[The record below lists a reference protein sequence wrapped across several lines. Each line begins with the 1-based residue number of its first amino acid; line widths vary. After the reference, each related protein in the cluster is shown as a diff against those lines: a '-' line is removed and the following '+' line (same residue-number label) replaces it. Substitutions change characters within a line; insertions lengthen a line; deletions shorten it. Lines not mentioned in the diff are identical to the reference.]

1 MKLLLCVNGAPTTRP
16 TIDYGVWLASLI
28 RAEVTLLGIVET
40 QTQQALVEALL
51 DEAGAQLEG
60 SHIPARRLI
69 VDGLSEDVIPAQAA
83 QDEYLTLVGPLGRPF
98 WLRWLRG
105 RSIRRLLAALESP
118 LLYVPDSR
126 SRLERILICMGG
138 IGHAANL
145 ASLAG
150 QLALVGRAQVT
161 LLHVVAP
168 VTFDY
173 PVTRAAYDDDQAL
186 LATDTLPARYLQAA
200 LDELQ
205 ADGLA
210 TTVRV
215 RRGHIT
221 QEILDETRRGDYDL
235 VGLGSHYSA
244 EGLRP
249 YFTPNVTSEV
259 AEAAGRPVLVV
270 R

>member
-16 TIDYGVWLASLI
+16 TIDYGVWLASLVK
-28 RAEVTLLGIVET
+28 AGVTLLGIVET
-40 QTQQALVEALL
+40 QTQRTLVEALL
-51 DEAGAQLEG
+51 DEAGTQLEG
-60 SHIPARRLI
+60 SHIPTRRLI

-105 RSIRRLLAALESP
+105 RSIRRLFAALETP
-118 LLYVPDSR
+118 LLYVPASR

-138 IGHAANL
+138 IGHTANL
-145 ASLAG
+145 VRLAK
-150 QLALVGRAQVT
+150 QLALVSRAQVT
-161 LLHVVAP
+161 LLHIVAP
-168 VTFDY
+168 ATFDY
-173 PVTRAAYDDDQAL
+173 PVTHAVYDDQAL
-186 LATDTLPARYLQAA
+186 LATDTPPARYLQAA

-205 ADGLA
+205 AAGLA

-221 QEILDETRRGDYDL
+221 QEILDETRQEDYDL